1 MQVSVPSSTVRCDG
15 PGRRELKKAATRRA
29 LADAALRLALEHGVD
44 AVTVDQIAD
53 EADVSPRTF
62 FNYFASRDDAI
73 IDVDPEA
80 TARLV
85 GSLAARPPHEP
96 PIVAL
101 RNAAL
106 EQLAATHVDMNDK
119 AARMS
124 LVEGHPGLQ
133 ARHAG
138 HFAALEAALTDV
150 VARRCGLDPAIDHY
164 PAAVVAAAAA
174 SFRVAFQ
181 RALVDPGVSVAEL
194 VAHVFDLLAAGFP
207 PPAGAAC
214 SGHTTPVPP
223 EQGVATC

>member
-1 MQVSVPSSTVRCDG
+1 MRCDG

-29 LADAALRLALEHGVD
+29 IADAALRLAVQHGVD
-44 AVTVDQIAD
+44 SLTVDQIAA

-73 IDVDPEA
+73 LDVDPEA

-85 GSLAARPPHEP
+85 ESLAARPPHEP

-101 RNAAL
+101 RGAAL
-106 EQLAATHVDMNDK
+106 EQLAVKHVDMDDR

-124 LVEGHPGLQ
+124 LVEGHAGLQ

-181 RALVDPGVSVAEL
+181 RALIDPSVSVAEL
-194 VAHVFDLLAAGFP
+194 VTHVFDLLEAGFP
-207 PPAGAAC
+207 PPAGTAC
-214 SGHTTPVPP
+214 SGAIPPVPP
-223 EQGVATC
+223 EQGVAPC